1 VTDSPLQFSGE
12 RGFELGRQTMDIMER
27 HDIPPTAQNYEVW
40 LSYNLGGNPDLRAT
54 IQSKIDAGEPFDPE
68 LNREIY
74 NRFFSNERLSGA
86 ILATGE
92 SIQREMNEV
101 VAALQVAGERTGAY
115 GVTLQRASTGI
126 EQGIDVK
133 TLKDIVS
140 GLAAATKE
148 MADHNKLLTGKLQ
161 DSTRELDQL
170 RTALTQVRIES
181 LTDGLTG
188 LANRKMLDETLRRRV
203 LEARNDSTS
212 LCMLMCDIDHFKKF
226 NDTWGHQT
234 GDQIIRFVAAALQK
248 GALPDYLV
256 ARYGGEEFAI
266 IMPRTGLAEARS
278 VAENVRQAI
287 ESKKLFRKSTSE
299 DLGKITISIGLAK
312 LRPGEQGDALMGRAD
327 DCLYVSKRGGRNRVT
342 TDLEMMDKSAAA

>member
-1 VTDSPLQFSGE
+1 MTEPPLQILGVK
-12 RGFELGRQTMDIMER
+12 GFQLGRQTMDLMES
-27 HDIPPTAQNYEVW
+27 HEVPPTAQNYEVW
-40 LSYNLGGNPDLRAT
+40 LSFQMGGNSDLRTT
-54 IQSKIDAGEPFDPE
+54 ILSRIEAGDPFDAE
-68 LNREIY
+68 INRELY
-74 NRFFSNERLSGA
+74 SRFFSNDRLSGA
-86 ILATGE
+86 LLATGE

-115 GVTLQRASTGI
+115 GVTLQRVSSGMD
-126 EQGIDVK
+126 QGIDVK

-148 MADHNKLLTGKLQ
+148 MADHNRTLSSRLQ

-188 LANRKMLDETLRRRV
+188 LANRKMFDEALSRRV
-203 LEARNDSTS
+203 LEARNDQTS
-212 LCMLMCDIDHFKKF
+212 MCLLMCDIDHFKKF

-266 IMPRTGLAEARS
+266 VMPRTGLAEARS
-278 VAENVRQAI
+278 VAESLRQAI
-287 ESKKLFRKSTSE
+287 ESKKLYRKSTSE
-299 DLGKITISIGLAK
+299 DLGKITISMGIAK
-312 LRPGEQGDALMGRAD
+312 LRSGEQGDALLGRAD
-327 DCLYVSKRGGRNRVT
+327 SCLYASKRNGRNRVT
-342 TDLEMMDKSAAA
+342 TDVEMTEKSVAA